1 MTLQSQPDERLD
13 DLVGAQQQRQRSQ
26 REVFM
31 LSLGIT
37 DRTDADSA
45 NDDPPDQISLW
56 RKAHFTSF

>member
-26 REVFM
+26 REVSM
-31 LSLGIT
+31 APLGIT

-56 RKAHFTSF
+56 RKAHFM